1 MHVCTSV
8 QEWIPPP
15 KGIILIIIEFSSS
28 FIQYQSP
35 SYTSGVF
42 GPVRTWF
49 RSGHRPVLLAYT
61 WPSHGDLRDDPS
73 RTSTANLTFFSAN
86 QRNLIIT
93 PLFTSK
99 MLSRRIATTSPTAH
113 ARAFHASATKAS
125 KEVIMNRYSRIIT
138 QPKAQGASQVRFLSE
153 ALRLTRLGHALRHRR
168 HWEWRRLQQG
178 HGWRCQCLVRRQP
191 VSYFYWTRLTF

>member
-1 MHVCTSV
+1 MHVCTSTRV
-8 QEWIPPP
+8 DTAAEGNNINHWIQQQLHSISVSFLY
-15 KGIILIIIEFSSS
+15 KLVLSALGFDRDIGRFFWHTRDRHMAICATTRVGRRLLI
-28 FIQYQSP
+28 
-35 SYTSGVF
+35 
-42 GPVRTWF
+42 W
-49 RSGHRPVLLAYT
+49 L
-61 WPSHGDLRDDPS
+61 
-73 RTSTANLTFFSAN
+73 FFSAN